1 MRASDLF
8 VKCLEAEG
16 VEYVFGVPGEENA
29 DLLMS
34 MRESSVKFVP
44 THHESGGAFMADV
57 YGRLTGQAGVCLSTL
72 GPGAANL
79 VTGVANANMDNSP
92 VVAITGQGA
101 TTRLHKESHQ
111 AMNVNDM
118 FAPLTKWTSSLRD
131 ESTIPEVIRKA
142 FKLAVAEKPGATHVE
157 LPEDIAKHE
166 VESAPI
172 VPPEKVRRP
181 IPDEKSIAA
190 ALDLIARAERP
201 VLLVGQGCVR
211 TRVSR
216 QLQRFVEKT
225 GIYAGMTF
233 MGKGALSDRHERSL
247 YAVGLG
253 SRDYVT
259 EVFEAADLVIAVGYD
274 MVEWPPGRW
283 NIGRTKRLLHIDFDP
298 AEVDTSYR
306 PTVEMV
312 GDVAATLWAIN
323 EGLTD
328 AHRFPDF
335 EGHARA
341 RRNLTDEINDAGAAA
356 ERETGDF
363 PMKPQRILADLRAEM
378 DDEDVLISDVGA
390 HKMWLLLHGDRGAR
404 ERVGVAGR
412 RGPPDRRHLR
422 RRRLPHARRGAGHGH
437 PPRRGPGQPGLGGQ
451 RLRPDLLE
459 AGGRVRPPL
468 RHRVQDPRPRED
480 LGGSGLPRA
489 AAGRRRRAAA
499 GAQGGLRPSRQAVG
513 DRGAGGLLGK
523 RQTDQAPRPADR
535 AVVARGALTCTADGA
550 ASTWASRSVREAG

>member
-8 VKCLEAEG
+8 MRCLEAEG
-16 VEYVFGVPGEENA
+16 VKYVFGVPGEENA

-34 MRESSVKFVP
+34 MRESSVRFVA
-44 THHESGGAFMADV
+44 THHEAGAAFMADV

-111 AMNVNDM
+111 AMDVVNM
-118 FAPLTKWTSSLRD
+118 FRPITKWTTSLRD
-131 ESTIPEVIRKA
+131 ETTIPEVLRKA

-157 LPEDIAKHE
+157 LPEDIAKHQ

-181 IPDEKSIAA
+181 VPDDKSINA
-190 ALDLIARAERP
+190 ALGLIARAERP

-216 QLQRFVEKT
+216 QLQRFVEAT

-274 MVEWPPGRW
+274 MVECPPARW
-283 NIGRTKRLLHIDFDP
+283 NIGRSKRLLHIDFDP
-298 AEVDTSYR
+298 AEVDPSYR
-306 PTVEMV
+306 PTVEIV

-323 EGLTD
+323 EGLTE
-328 AHRFPDF
+328 AHHFPDF
-335 EGHARA
+335 DGHARA
-341 RRNLTDEINDAGAAA
+341 RRNLTEEINDAGAAA

-378 DDEDVLISDVGA
+378 GDEDVLISDVGA
-390 HKMWLLLHGDRGAR
+390 HKMWIARHYPTYAPNTCIISNGFCSMGIAVPGSVSAALVAGDRRIVAISGDGGFLMHGAELATATR
-404 ERVGVAGR
+404 LGVAPVNLVWEDNDYGLISWKQEVEFGR
-412 RGPPDRRHLR
+412 HFGTEFKAPDIVKISEGLGC
-422 RRRLPHARRGAGHGH
+422 HARRLGSADELR
-437 PPRRGPGQPGLGGQ
+437 PALKEAFDRRDKPSVIVVPVDYSENVKLTQ
-451 RLRPDLLE
+451 RLGQLI
-459 AGGRVRPPL
+459 
-468 RHRVQDPRPRED
+468 
-480 LGGSGLPRA
+480 
-489 AAGRRRRAAA
+489 
-499 GAQGGLRPSRQAVG
+499 
-513 DRGAGGLLGK
+513 
-523 RQTDQAPRPADR
+523 
-535 AVVARGALTCTADGA
+535 AR
-550 ASTWASRSVREAG
+550 

>member
-57 YGRLTGQAGVCLSTL
+57 YGRLTGEAGVCLSTL

-111 AMNVNDM
+111 AMNVNEM
-118 FAPLTKWTSSLRD
+118 FGPLTKWTTSLRD

-166 VESAPI
+166 VDSAPI

-181 IPDEKSIAA
+181 VPDEKSIQA
-190 ALDLIARAERP
+190 ALDLIGRAERP

-211 TRVSR
+211 TRASR

-274 MVEWPPGRW
+274 MVEWPPGHW

-306 PTVEMV
+306 PTVEIV
-312 GDVAATLWAIN
+312 GDIAAALWAIN
-323 EGLTD
+323 EGLTEQ
-328 AHRFPDF
+328 HRFPDF
-335 EGHARA
+335 DGHARA
-341 RRNLTDEINDAGAAA
+341 RRNLTEEIQDAGAAA

-378 DDEDVLISDVGA
+378 DDEDILISDVGA
-390 HKMWLLLHGDRGAR
+390 HKMWIAR
-404 ERVGVAGR
+404 HYPTYAPNTCIISNGFCSMGIAVPGSVSASLVA
-412 RGPPDRRHLR
+412 PDRRVVAISGDGGFLMHGSELATAT
-422 RRRLPHARRGAGHGH
+422 RLGVAPVNLVWEDNDYGLISWKQEIEFGRHFGTEFKTPDLVKISEGLGCHARR
-437 PPRRGPGQPGLGGQ
+437 LGGADE
-451 RLRPDLLE
+451 LRPALKE
-459 AGGRVRPPL
+459 AFDRRDKPSVIVVPVDYSENVKLTKR
-468 RHRVQDPRPRED
+468 
-480 LGGSGLPRA
+480 LGQLI
-489 AAGRRRRAAA
+489 
-499 GAQGGLRPSRQAVG
+499 
-513 DRGAGGLLGK
+513 
-523 RQTDQAPRPADR
+523 
-535 AVVARGALTCTADGA
+535 AR
-550 ASTWASRSVREAG
+550 

>member
-16 VEYVFGVPGEENA
+16 VQYVFGVPGEENA

-34 MRESSVKFVP
+34 MRESPVKFVP

-111 AMNVNDM
+111 AMNVNEM
-118 FAPLTKWTSSLRD
+118 FAPLTKWTTSLRD

-181 IPDEKSIAA
+181 IPDEKSIEA

-216 QLQRFVEKT
+216 QLQRFVEET

-298 AEVDTSYR
+298 AEVDHSYR
-306 PTVEMV
+306 PTVEIV

-323 EGLTD
+323 EGLTE
-328 AHRFPDF
+328 AHHFPDF
-335 EGHARA
+335 DGHARA
-341 RRNLTDEINDAGAAA
+341 RRNLTEEINEAGATA

-378 DDEDVLISDVGA
+378 DDEDILISDVGA
-390 HKMWLLLHGDRGAR
+390 HKMWIARHYPTYAPNTCIISNGFCSMGIAVPGSVSASLVAGDRRVVAISGDGGFLMHGAELATATR
-404 ERVGVAGR
+404 LGVAPVNLVWEDNDYGLISWKQEVEFGR
-412 RGPPDRRHLR
+412 HFGTEFKTPDLVKISEG
-422 RRRLPHARRGAGHGH
+422 LGCHARR
-437 PPRRGPGQPGLGGQ
+437 LGSADE
-451 RLRPDLLE
+451 LRPALKE
-459 AGGRVRPPL
+459 AFD
-468 RHRVQDPRPRED
+468 RHDKPSVIVVPVDYSENVKLTKR
-480 LGGSGLPRA
+480 LGQLIA
-489 AAGRRRRAAA
+489 H
-499 GAQGGLRPSRQAVG
+499 
-513 DRGAGGLLGK
+513 
-523 RQTDQAPRPADR
+523 
-535 AVVARGALTCTADGA
+535 
-550 ASTWASRSVREAG
+550 

>member
-118 FAPLTKWTSSLRD
+118 FAPLTKWTTSLRD

-181 IPDEKSIAA
+181 VPDAKSIGA

-274 MVEWPPGRW
+274 MVEWPPGHW

-298 AEVDTSYR
+298 AEVDHSYR
-306 PTVEMV
+306 PTVEIV

-335 EGHARA
+335 KGHARA

-390 HKMWLLLHGDRGAR
+390 HKMWVARHYPTYAPNTCIISNGFCSMGIAVPGSVSASLVAGDRRIVAISGDGGFLMHGAELATATR
-404 ERVGVAGR
+404 LGVAPVNLVWEDNDYGLISWKQEVEFGR
-412 RGPPDRRHLR
+412 HFGTEFKTPDLVKISEG
-422 RRRLPHARRGAGHGH
+422 LGCHARR
-437 PPRRGPGQPGLGGQ
+437 LGGPDE
-451 RLRPDLLE
+451 LRPALKE
-459 AGGRVRPPL
+459 AFDRRDKPSVIVVPVDYSENVKLTKR
-468 RHRVQDPRPRED
+468 
-480 LGGSGLPRA
+480 LGQLI
-489 AAGRRRRAAA
+489 
-499 GAQGGLRPSRQAVG
+499 
-513 DRGAGGLLGK
+513 
-523 RQTDQAPRPADR
+523 
-535 AVVARGALTCTADGA
+535 AR
-550 ASTWASRSVREAG
+550 

>member
-16 VEYVFGVPGEENA
+16 VQYVFGVPGEENA

-118 FAPLTKWTSSLRD
+118 FAPLTKWTTSLRD

-181 IPDEKSIAA
+181 IPDEKSIEA

-216 QLQRFVEKT
+216 QLQRFVEET

-306 PTVEMV
+306 PTVEIV

-335 EGHARA
+335 DGHARA
-341 RRNLTDEINDAGAAA
+341 RRNLTEEINDAGAAA

-390 HKMWLLLHGDRGAR
+390 HKMWIARHYPTYAPNTCIISNGFCSMGIAVPGSVSASLVAGDRRIVAISGDGGFLMHGAELATATR
-404 ERVGVAGR
+404 LGVAPVNLVWEDNDYGLISWKQEVEFGR
-412 RGPPDRRHLR
+412 HFGTEFKTPDLVKISEG
-422 RRRLPHARRGAGHGH
+422 LGCHARRLGAADE
-437 PPRRGPGQPGLGGQ
+437 
-451 RLRPDLLE
+451 LRPALKE
-459 AGGRVRPPL
+459 AFDRRDKPSVIVVPVDYSENVKLTKR
-468 RHRVQDPRPRED
+468 
-480 LGGSGLPRA
+480 LGQLI
-489 AAGRRRRAAA
+489 
-499 GAQGGLRPSRQAVG
+499 
-513 DRGAGGLLGK
+513 
-523 RQTDQAPRPADR
+523 
-535 AVVARGALTCTADGA
+535 AR
-550 ASTWASRSVREAG
+550 

>member
-16 VEYVFGVPGEENA
+16 VQYVFGVPGEENA

-34 MRESSVKFVP
+34 MRESTVKFVP

-118 FAPLTKWTSSLRD
+118 FAPLTKWTTSLRD

-166 VESAPI
+166 VESDPI

-390 HKMWLLLHGDRGAR
+390 HKMWIARHYPTYAPNTCIISNGFCSMGIAVPGSVSASLVAGDRRIVAISGDGGFLMHGAELATATR
-404 ERVGVAGR
+404 LGVAPVNLVWEDNDYGLISWKQEVEFGR
-412 RGPPDRRHLR
+412 HFGTEFKTPDLVKISEG
-422 RRRLPHARRGAGHGH
+422 LGCHARR
-437 PPRRGPGQPGLGGQ
+437 LGSADE
-451 RLRPDLLE
+451 LRPALKE
-459 AGGRVRPPL
+459 AFDRRDKPSVIVVPVDYTENVKLTKR
-468 RHRVQDPRPRED
+468 
-480 LGGSGLPRA
+480 LGQLI
-489 AAGRRRRAAA
+489 
-499 GAQGGLRPSRQAVG
+499 
-513 DRGAGGLLGK
+513 
-523 RQTDQAPRPADR
+523 
-535 AVVARGALTCTADGA
+535 AR
-550 ASTWASRSVREAG
+550 

>member
-1 MRASDLF
+1 MRRSTMVAVRSQRGRAGATAAVRASDLF
-8 VKCLEAEG
+8 MKCLEAEG

-34 MRESSVKFVP
+34 MRESSVRFVA
-44 THHESGGAFMADV
+44 THHEAGAAFMADV
-57 YGRLTGQAGVCLSTL
+57 YGRLTGRPGVCLSTL

-111 AMNVNDM
+111 AMNVVNM
-118 FAPLTKWTSSLRD
+118 FTPITKWTTSLRD

-166 VESAPI
+166 VEGAAPI

-181 IPDEKSIAA
+181 VPDEKSIEA
-190 ALDLIARAERP
+190 ALDLISRAERP

-216 QLQRFVEKT
+216 QLQRFVEET

-253 SRDYVT
+253 SKDQAA

-274 MVEWPPGRW
+274 LVEWPPSNW

-298 AEVDTSYR
+298 AEVDDAYR
-306 PTVEMV
+306 PTVEIV
-312 GDVAATLWAIN
+312 GDVAAALWAIN
-323 EGLTD
+323 EGLTEEHRYPDIELHRRVRD
-328 AHRFPDF
+328 A
-335 EGHARA
+335 
-341 RRNLTDEINDAGAAA
+341 LTEEINEAGQHA
-356 ERETGDF
+356 ESETGDF
-363 PMKPQRILADLRAEM
+363 PMKPQRILGELRAEL

-390 HKMWLLLHGDRGAR
+390 HKLWIAR
-404 ERVGVAGR
+404 YWPTYAPNSCLISNGFCSMGIALPGSVSAALVAPER
-412 RGPPDRRHLR
+412 RGWAVSRGGGVLVEAP
-422 RRRLPHARRGAGHGH
+422 GAG
-437 PPRRGPGQPGLGGQ
+437 PPPPPGGGPRGPGCG
-451 RLRPDLLE
+451 
-459 AGGRVRPPL
+459 
-468 RHRVQDPRPRED
+468 
-480 LGGSGLPRA
+480 
-489 AAGRRRRAAA
+489 
-499 GAQGGLRPSRQAVG
+499 
-513 DRGAGGLLGK
+513 GK
-523 RQTDQAPRPADR
+523 R
-535 AVVARGALTCTADGA
+535 
-550 ASTWASRSVREAG
+550 

>member
-8 VKCLEAEG
+8 MRCLEAEG
-16 VEYVFGVPGEENA
+16 VQYVFGVPGEENA

-34 MRESSVKFVP
+34 MRESSVRFVP
-44 THHESGGAFMADV
+44 THHETGGAFMADV

-92 VVAITGQGA
+92 VVAVTGQGA

-118 FAPLTKWTSSLRD
+118 FAPLTKWTTSLRD

-181 IPDEKSIAA
+181 VPDEKSISA
-190 ALDLIARAERP
+190 ALDLISRAERP

-306 PTVEMV
+306 PTVEIV

-341 RRNLTDEINDAGAAA
+341 RRNLTEEIQDAGAAA
-356 ERETGDF
+356 ERATGDF

-378 DDEDVLISDVGA
+378 DDEDIVISDVGA
-390 HKMWLLLHGDRGAR
+390 HKMWIAR
-404 ERVGVAGR
+404 HYPTYAPNTCIISNGFCSMGIAVPGGLAASLVA
-412 RGPPDRRHLR
+412 PDRRVVTISGDGGFLMHGSELATAT
-422 RRRLPHARRGAGHGH
+422 RLGVAPVNLVWEDNDYGLISWKQEVEFGRHFGTEFKTPDLVKISEGLGCHARR
-437 PPRRGPGQPGLGGQ
+437 LGGADE
-451 RLRPDLLE
+451 LRPALKE
-459 AGGRVRPPL
+459 AFDRRDKPSVIVVPVDYSENVKLTKR
-468 RHRVQDPRPRED
+468 
-480 LGGSGLPRA
+480 LGQLI
-489 AAGRRRRAAA
+489 
-499 GAQGGLRPSRQAVG
+499 
-513 DRGAGGLLGK
+513 
-523 RQTDQAPRPADR
+523 
-535 AVVARGALTCTADGA
+535 AR
-550 ASTWASRSVREAG
+550 

>member
-8 VKCLEAEG
+8 MKCLEAEG

-34 MRESSVKFVP
+34 MRDSSVRFVA
-44 THHESGGAFMADV
+44 THHEAGAAFMADV
-57 YGRLTGQAGVCLSTL
+57 YGRLTGRPGVCLSTL

-92 VVAITGQGA
+92 VVAVTGQGA

-111 AMNVNDM
+111 AMNVVNM
-118 FAPLTKWTSSLRD
+118 FTPITKWTTSLRD
-131 ESTIPEVIRKA
+131 ETTIPEVIRKA

-166 VESAPI
+166 VEGAAPI

-181 IPDEKSIAA
+181 VPDEKSIEA

-216 QLQRFVEKT
+216 QLQRFVEAT

-274 MVEWPPGRW
+274 MVEWPPARW

-298 AEVDTSYR
+298 AEVDDAYR
-306 PTVEMV
+306 PTVEIV
-312 GDVAATLWAIN
+312 GDVAAALWAIN
-323 EGLTD
+323 EGLTERHEYPD
-328 AHRFPDF
+328 IDLHRKTRQ
-335 EGHARA
+335 A
-341 RRNLTDEINDAGAAA
+341 LTEEIAEAGAQA
-356 ERETGDF
+356 ESETGVF
-363 PMKPQRILADLRAEM
+363 PMKPQRILAELRAEM
-378 DDEDVLISDVGA
+378 SDEDILISDVGA
-390 HKMWLLLHGDRGAR
+390 HKMWVAR
-404 ERVGVAGR
+404 HYPTYSPNSCIISNGFCSMGIAVPGGVSASLVE
-412 RGPPDRRHLR
+412 PDRRVVALSGDGGFMMNMAELATAT
-422 RRRLPHARRGAGHGH
+422 RLGVAPVNVVWEDNDYGLISWKQEVEFGHHFGTEFTTPDLVGISEGLGCHARRIESA
-437 PPRRGPGQPGLGGQ
+437 
-451 RLRPDLLE
+451 DE
-459 AGGRVRPPL
+459 F
-468 RHRVQDPRPRED
+468 
-480 LGGSGLPRA
+480 
-489 AAGRRRRAAA
+489 
-499 GAQGGLRPSRQAVG
+499 
-513 DRGAGGLLGK
+513 
-523 RQTDQAPRPADR
+523 RPALKEAFDR
-535 AVVARGALTCTADGA
+535 RDKPSVIVVPVDYRENVKLTKRLGQLIAR
-550 ASTWASRSVREAG
+550 